1 VISLCGHRHIDTWYR
16 SGSKEVVCSVE
27 MLLVHAC
34 SYSICIIGCKGEW
47 VQVNRLVR
55 GEDD

>member
-1 VISLCGHRHIDTWYR
+1 
-16 SGSKEVVCSVE
+16 VVCSVE

-34 SYSICIIGCKGEW
+34 SYSICIIECKGEW